1 MYKYILFILTMVLLF
16 FSCMSNGYNLK
27 QRRFYNFESSYN
39 KTDTMYL
46 SDFIFYNLQD
56 LGGLNNYR
64 EIYLNED
71 SLFSLFK
78 ISINKLD
85 LPLIIADENKNLK
98 TTDCIKNPLLKYK
111 KIKKDSLFSIANK
124 NLNKLSLVPIIYL
137 NYTSRTHITIS
148 GADPYPHYLCFLN
161 IALFVIS
168 DNKVIYFKNMYH
180 VEIVDAEYH
189 PYKFEDFHI
198 PIPQEHWD
206 GLVREV
212 MREYIERMK

>member
-1 MYKYILFILTMVLLF
+1 
-16 FSCMSNGYNLK
+16 
-27 QRRFYNFESSYN
+27 
-39 KTDTMYL
+39 MYL
-46 SDFIFYNLQD
+46 SDYILYNLQI
-56 LGGLNNYR
+56 LGGLNNYS

-98 TTDCIKNPLLKYK
+98 TPDFINNPLLKYK
-111 KIKKDSLFSIANK
+111 KINKNSLFSIAN
-124 NLNKLSLVPIIYL
+124 NNPNKLSIIPIL
-137 NYTSRTHITIS
+137 RQNFTTSTHKTTS
-148 GADPYPHYLCFLN
+148 GADPYPHYLCSLN

-168 DNKVIYFKNMYH
+168 DNKVIYFKNIFHMESVY
-180 VEIVDAEYH
+180 AEYH

-212 MREYIERMK
+212 MREYVERMK